1 MLYTKDKSGKPRYWD
16 INIEVRNGNVFLVK
30 RFGQVGGK
38 ETSVETE
45 IKSGKNIGKKNETT
59 KLRQAELQMQSLIK
73 KQKDSGYV
81 EDKSQL
87 ENHFSILP
95 MLAHKYDGKIKEP
108 FYIQPKLDGVRML
121 IGNVNGE
128 IIVMSRTGKPVHNM
142 DHITNEI
149 GPHLKEGYFV
159 DGENYNP
166 NLTFEEITSLCR
178 TTLQNTGK
186 NFKEIK
192 FYIFDFFDIH
202 DLDQTFEKRMK
213 YLKKFESTFKNIF
226 LVETKLLSDKNK
238 IQEWH
243 DMYVK
248 NGYEGIM
255 LRDPMGKYTLGTRT
269 KGLLKFKTFQTE
281 EYKIINAEE
290 ATGRDVKT
298 VVWICETSDGQPF
311 NVRPKGSLEKRKEWL
326 KNKSKYIGKNLTV
339 QFQNLTDA
347 GIPRFP
353 VGLEIRDY
361 E

>member
-1 MLYTKDKSGKPRYWD
+1 MLYTKDKSGKFRYWD
-16 INIEVRNGNVFLVK
+16 ISVEVRNGNVFLVK
-30 RFGQVGGK
+30 KFGQENGK

-59 KLRQAELQMQSLIK
+59 PLQQAELQMQSLIK
-73 KQKDSGYV
+73 KQKETGYV
-81 EDKSQL
+81 ENKSDLMDQ
-87 ENHFSILP
+87 FTILP

-128 IIVMSRTGKPVHNM
+128 IVVMSRTGKPVHNM

-166 NLTFEEITSLCR
+166 DLTFEEITSLCR
-178 TTLQNTGK
+178 TTLKNTGK

-192 FYIFDFFDIH
+192 FYIFDFFDVN
-202 DLDQTFEKRMK
+202 DLDQPFEKRFEK
-213 YLKKFESTFKNIF
+213 LKKVFNNFKNIF
-226 LVETKLLSDKNK
+226 LVETKILSYKNK
-238 IQEWH
+238 IQEFH
-243 DMYVK
+243 DAYVK

-255 LRDPMGKYTLGTRT
+255 LRDPHGKYTIGARS
-269 KGLLKFKTFQTE
+269 KGLLKYKAFQTE
-281 EYKIINAEE
+281 EYRIINAEE
-290 ATGRDVKT
+290 ATGRDKET
-298 VVWICETSDGQPF
+298 VVWICETYDRKQF

-326 KNKSKYIGKNLTV
+326 KNSSKYIGKYLTV